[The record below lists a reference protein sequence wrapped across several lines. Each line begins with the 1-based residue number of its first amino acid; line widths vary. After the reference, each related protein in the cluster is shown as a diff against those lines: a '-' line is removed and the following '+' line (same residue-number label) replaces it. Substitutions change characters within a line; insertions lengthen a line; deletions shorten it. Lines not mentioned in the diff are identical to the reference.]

1 MDIFVNLHLFINS
14 FIYDFQWPPPPI
26 RRYNLMTYFTYTLG
40 K

>member
-14 FIYDFQWPPPPI
+14 FIYDFQWPPPI